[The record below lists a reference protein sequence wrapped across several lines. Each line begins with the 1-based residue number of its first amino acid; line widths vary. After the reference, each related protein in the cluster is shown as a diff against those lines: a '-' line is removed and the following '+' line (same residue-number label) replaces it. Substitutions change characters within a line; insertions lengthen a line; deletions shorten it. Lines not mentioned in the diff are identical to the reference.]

1 MKDFAHTQ
9 SKHSS
14 KKSFKKR
21 VKSIIAI
28 IFKTIKKIILGLA
41 ALVLILVLGILLLP
55 RFVQLDSNQNLVFLI
70 QNKEGK
76 IDQIYF
82 AYFQADTQLIEV
94 YQLNPELAV
103 NLFSKQAS
111 AIKQTNLGDWLQ
123 QFDQK
128 EQHNLSAR
136 DLTWLSG
143 RVVEK
148 VIWVPADVDVQAS
161 SDLSQAFDFNLLNIS
176 TWLDFISNQQ
186 KLKAFLLTQQAEW
199 EPFKQADTPDFI
211 QTEVLPNDCAI
222 AVINTT
228 GISDYATTLSSVL
241 EQSGARVVRVGND
254 QQNLQTHRL
263 ALNHQKE
270 SCHFLAVK
278 LEEKILQ
285 GQVELINDAALN
297 EQLLNRYRADMVI
310 LLGKPE

>member
-1 MKDFAHTQ
+1 
-9 SKHSS
+9 
-14 KKSFKKR
+14 
-21 VKSIIAI
+21 
-28 IFKTIKKIILGLA
+28 
-41 ALVLILVLGILLLP
+41 
-55 RFVQLDSNQNLVFLI
+55 
-70 QNKEGK
+70 
-76 IDQIYF
+76 
-82 AYFQADTQLIEV
+82 
-94 YQLNPELAV
+94 
-103 NLFSKQAS
+103 
-111 AIKQTNLGDWLQ
+111 
-123 QFDQK
+123 
-128 EQHNLSAR
+128 
-136 DLTWLSG
+136 
-143 RVVEK
+143 VEK
-148 VIWVPADVDVQAS
+148 IIWVPADVDVQAS

-176 TWLDFISNQQ
+176 IWLDFISNQQ

-228 GISDYATTLSSVL
+228 GISDYASSLSSIL

-263 ALNHQKE
+263 ALNDKKE

-297 EQLLNRYRADMVI
+297 KQLLNRYRADMVI